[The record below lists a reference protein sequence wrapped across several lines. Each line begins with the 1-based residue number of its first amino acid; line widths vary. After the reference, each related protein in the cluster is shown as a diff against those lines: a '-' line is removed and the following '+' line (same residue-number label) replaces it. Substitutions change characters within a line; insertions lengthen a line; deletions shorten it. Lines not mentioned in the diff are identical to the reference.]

1 MPSGLLCEDHL
12 RIFCFLWE
20 SLVVLV
26 FGLAYQVCVRRRR
39 SRSRLGECSSSES
52 ASSGA
57 AATVCALC
65 AAELGAAPKSLT
77 PPPNNKVLKPTAA
90 AGEPEL
96 RVVAGCSVDER
107 MDTMD
112 CSSVPVVAGQI
123 VQAGKGGAGEAL
135 VLDDRV
141 TR

>member
-26 FGLAYQVCVRRRR
+26 FGLAYHFCVRRRR
-39 SRSRLGECSSSES
+39 ERSRLGECRSRES
-52 ASSGA
+52 ASSG

-65 AAELGAAPKSLT
+65 AAELGAAPKSRA
-77 PPPNNKVLKPTAA
+77 PPPNNKATLKPTAA
-90 AGEPEL
+90 VGEPEL
-96 RVVAGCSVDER
+96 RVVAGCCVDET

-135 VLDDRV
+135 VLDGRA

>member
-39 SRSRLGECSSSES
+39 ERLRLRECSES
-52 ASSGA
+52 AASSGA

-65 AAELGAAPKSLT
+65 AAELGAAPKSLA
-77 PPPNNKVLKPTAA
+77 PPPDNKASKPTAA

-96 RVVAGCSVDER
+96 RVVAGCCVDER

-135 VLDDRV
+135 TLDGRA

>member
-1 MPSGLLCEDHL
+1 MPSGLLCEDQL

-26 FGLAYQVCVRRRR
+26 FGLAYQFCVRRRR
-39 SRSRLGECSSSES
+39 RALRECSSES
-52 ASSGA
+52 AGSSG

-65 AAELGAAPKSLT
+65 AAELGAAPKSRA
-77 PPPNNKVLKPTAA
+77 PPPSNKATLKPTAA

-96 RVVAGCSVDER
+96 RVVAGCCVDET

-135 VLDDRV
+135 VLDGRA

>member
-12 RIFCFLWE
+12 RIFCFIWE

-26 FGLAYQVCVRRRR
+26 FGLAYHVCVRRRR
-39 SRSRLGECSSSES
+39 ERSRLGECSSREPS
-52 ASSGA
+52 ASSG

-65 AAELGAAPKSLT
+65 AAELGAAPKSRA
-77 PPPNNKVLKPTAA
+77 PPTTNMATLKPTAVV
-90 AGEPEL
+90 GEPEL
-96 RVVAGCSVDER
+96 RVVAGCCVDE
-107 MDTMD
+107 TMD

-123 VQAGKGGAGEAL
+123 LQAGKGGAGEAL
-135 VLDDRV
+135 VLDGRA